1 MPVASTLL
9 ALGRMRDL
17 SIERL
22 TAFVDRRLP
31 GRFTASTDDDELR
44 RARLAL
50 LFSFALTALAPV
62 FVLNDLKAGRW
73 LNAGIILS
81 AVPCGV
87 FAGQVFRRWP
97 SLTFMGNYVT
107 GVFGAVLAA
116 RSLMTGGI
124 TAFAPFWM
132 CSLPVMALLL
142 AGRRSAFG
150 WLLACA
156 AFFGGVLAATKAG
169 VSWMD
174 TWTLEER
181 QREFVI
187 ATTMLC
193 ALMLML
199 SSLFEAAK
207 EAMRRQVA
215 RREADIR
222 RMLDVMGQG
231 FLTVSPEGRVIGP
244 HSAALE
250 QWFGRPE
257 PGAQVVDLVGA
268 HDRFTANWL
277 GLSFASVVEDLLP
290 LEVVLDQFPRRV
302 KGPGGLQ
309 FQLEVKP
316 AVRHGTLEALV
327 LVLTD
332 ITAQLEREASELEQ
346 RELVAVLDKA
356 LSDRR
361 GFLLFFTEGARLVEE
376 LVEHGRVRD
385 VHTLKGNASLFG
397 ASTVATRCHA
407 LETRAVEQGV
417 TVLSPEER
425 TELGAIWTSFA
436 SRVARLVMTRNDVL
450 EVPTGEIAQ
459 LRDDLLHHVDYLALE
474 ARVSGWVLEPLRL
487 PLERLGAQGRA
498 LAQRLGK
505 PAPRI
510 VVDDAELRVH
520 PETWNPV
527 WAVCAHLVRNSV
539 DHGLDST
546 REGTLHFSAKRDSA
560 GRCVIELGDDGRGI
574 DWQRVAQQAR
584 ARGLPAEQRA
594 DLVRALVSEG
604 FSTAEQVTDVS
615 GRGLGLAAV
624 VELCTRL
631 GGQFEIE
638 SSPGQGTTFRL
649 TLPGHGVG
657 GATMARARAA

>member
-1 MPVASTLL
+1 MKELTF
-9 ALGRMRDL
+9 
-17 SIERL
+17 ERL
-22 TAFVDRRLP
+22 TDALDRRLP
-31 GRFTASTDDDELR
+31 ARFTSGGDDDELR

-62 FVLNDLKAGRW
+62 FVVNDLKAGRW

-81 AVPCGV
+81 AVPFGV
-87 FAGQVFRRWP
+87 FAARVFRRWP

-107 GVFGAVLAA
+107 TVFGAVLIA

-142 AGRRSAFG
+142 AGRRSAFA
-150 WLLACA
+150 WLGVCA
-156 AFFGGVLAATKAG
+156 AFFMGVLGATKAG
-169 VSWMD
+169 VQWMD
-174 TWTLEER
+174 TWTIEER

-231 FLTVSPEGRVIGP
+231 FITVSPAGQIIGP

-250 QWFGRPE
+250 QWFGAPRA
-257 PGAQVVDLVGA
+257 GARFVDYLAA
-268 HDRFTANWL
+268 HDAFTANWL
-277 GLSFASVVEDLLP
+277 GLSFESVVDDLLP
-290 LEVVLDQFPRRV
+290 LEVVLDQFPHRV
-302 KGPGGLQ
+302 KAGARQ

-316 AVRHGTLEALV
+316 SLRRGALEALV

-332 ITAQLEREASELEQ
+332 ITSQLEREASELEQ

-361 GFLLFFTEGARLVEE
+361 GFLLFFTEGARLIAD
-376 LVEHGRVRD
+376 LAQGGHVRD

-397 ASTVATRCHA
+397 ASTVASRCHA
-407 LETRAVEQGV
+407 LETHAAEQGL
-417 TVLSPEER
+417 TEIAPHER
-425 TELGAIWTSFA
+425 AELVEIWKAFA
-436 SRVARLVMTRNDVL
+436 TRVARLVMTRNDVL
-450 EVPTGEIAQ
+450 EVPSAEIAQ
-459 LRDDLLHHVDYLALE
+459 LRDDLQHHVDYLALE
-474 ARVSGWVLEPLRL
+474 ARVSGWVLEPVRL
-487 PLERLGAQGRA
+487 PLERLGEQARA
-498 LAQRLGK
+498 LAVRLGK

-510 VVDDAELRVH
+510 VVDDHDLRVH
-520 PETWNPV
+520 PDTWNPV
-527 WAVCAHLVRNSV
+527 WAVCVHLVRNSV
-539 DHGLDST
+539 DHGLDPA
-546 REGTLHFSAKRDSA
+546 REGTLHFSAQRDDS
-560 GRCVIELGDDGRGI
+560 GCVIELSDDGRGV
-574 DWQRVAQQAR
+574 DWERVALQAR
-584 ARGLPAEQRA
+584 ARALPADTRD
-594 DLVRALVSEG
+594 DLMRALLSEG
-604 FSTAEQVTDVS
+604 FSTATEVTEVS
-615 GRGLGLAAV
+615 GRGFGLGAV
-624 VELCTRL
+624 ATLCARL
-631 GGQFEIE
+631 GGQFVVL

-649 TLPGHGVG
+649 TLPAQGLSG
-657 GATMARARAA
+657 GRSARALVAA